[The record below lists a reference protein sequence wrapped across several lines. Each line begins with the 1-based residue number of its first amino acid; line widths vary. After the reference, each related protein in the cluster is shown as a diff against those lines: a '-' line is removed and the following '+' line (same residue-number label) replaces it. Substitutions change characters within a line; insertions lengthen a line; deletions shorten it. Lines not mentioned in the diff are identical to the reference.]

1 VEQADKVWWSISQ
14 RACTSATVRPH
25 STYTATR
32 VQEVLQR
39 MVELT
44 TGQCMQD
51 IAFDMHMFLKDSFL
65 AQQQL

>member
-1 VEQADKVWWSISQ
+1 
-14 RACTSATVRPH
+14 
-25 STYTATR
+25 